1 MAYFKHLWGARP
13 CSGSRPL
20 AASTIAAAFLFCNPI
35 LPAIAQEAIAGPSEL
50 RVCQDPA
57 NLPFSNDRGE
67 GFENRIAEL
76 FAKSMGVPL
85 KYYSYPQRF
94 AFVRNTLRYKLPGED
109 YRCDVM
115 LGVPVGFDQVSGTKP
130 YYRSTYAMVFPKGK
144 GLDEVKSVE
153 DFLRLDAAK
162 LSSLRIG
169 VHDKSPASKWLAR
182 HNLVDQ
188 GVPYKTVDVNVDHYP
203 GWIIDKELAEGK
215 IDVAIVWGP
224 VAAYYAG
231 QVKAPELLVVPMKS
245 EPGIKFDYEIAM
257 GVRYGEPEWKKQIE
271 ALIDSNTAEIQS
283 ILKQYHVPLIDEGLA
298 PIRD

>member
-1 MAYFKHLWGARP
+1 MDHFRSARDP
-13 CSGSRPL
+13 RSCTGFLPL
-20 AASTIAAAFLFCNPI
+20 AAIAGGCLMFALATTVL
-35 LPAIAQEAIAGPSEL
+35 AQEATAIPKEL

-57 NLPFSNDRGE
+57 NLPFSNERGE

-76 FAKSMGVPL
+76 FARSMGVPL

-109 YRCDVM
+109 YPCDVM

-144 GLDEVKSVE
+144 GLDDVKSVQ
-153 DFLRLDAAK
+153 DFLALDPAK

-203 GWIIDKELAEGK
+203 GWIIDKELVEGR

-231 QVKAPELLVVPMKS
+231 QVKSPELLVVPMKS

-271 ALIDSNTAEIQS
+271 ALIDGNASEIQS
-283 ILKQYHVPLIDEGLA
+283 ILKQYHVPLIDEALE
-298 PIRD
+298 PVRD